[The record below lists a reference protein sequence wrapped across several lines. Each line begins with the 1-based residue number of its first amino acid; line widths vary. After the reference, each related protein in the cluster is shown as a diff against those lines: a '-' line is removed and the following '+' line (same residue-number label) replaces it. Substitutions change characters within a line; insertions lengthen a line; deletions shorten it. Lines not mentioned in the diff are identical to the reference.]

1 MSLLFNLL
9 PFSAPGRALNS
20 IENRLILHPVVK
32 IRLRLAILLKCQ
44 QEVVQRV
51 NERMFV
57 ADDVARWPPR
67 ADIRMDALGNENR
80 LITLVSLTFGTIIK
94 FELIHPFQ
102 VEGNA
107 AFAAI
112 NLKGVIVAPSAAESE
127 DSITPTLPF
136 LKRTRKLASSS

>member
-57 ADDVARWPPR
+57 ADDVARWQPR
-67 ADIRMDALGNENR
+67 ADVRMDALGNENR
-80 LITLVSLTFGTIIK
+80 FVALVSLCVGATMDL
-94 FELIHPFQ
+94 ELTHPFQ

-112 NLKGVIVAPSAAESE
+112 NLKGV
-127 DSITPTLPF
+127 
-136 LKRTRKLASSS
+136 